1 MELKIKTTRSFTDI
15 LYGPRITILQGGTRS
30 GKSVASIQYLV
41 VKALEEP
48 NKQISIVRKSFPSLR
63 ISALRDFK
71 EQMNSLNL
79 WEEMSWRASENSY
92 FFDNGSMIEFLSVQ
106 DSERRKGT
114 KRDIL
119 YIDEANELDYEDYFQ
134 LFIRTTEK
142 VILSYNPSFPPQNHW
157 ITQHVHTHPE
167 SEIYISTYLDNAFLE
182 DSIINEIERL
192 RETSPSYWTVYGT
205 GQFGMSEGLIF
216 DNFQIV
222 DYISEDAELLGYGID
237 WGYSNDKTAMVALL
251 RSPEGIYLDEM
262 FYHSGLLTNQIGD
275 LIKESFEIHG
285 KAVVIGD
292 SSEPRTIEEI
302 FRMGINIKPASKGK
316 DSIINGIDLMKQHK
330 MFITKSSKNLIDE
343 LYSYQW
349 LKDKANNLTN
359 EPDPRSPDHAIDAAR
374 YISSFMLGGQKK
386 NYGRYTISIR

>member
-1 MELKIKTTRSFTDI
+1 MDLKIKTTRSFTDI

-30 GKSVASIQYLV
+30 GKSIASIQYLI

-79 WEEMSWRASENSY
+79 WESTSWRASENSY
-92 FFDNGSMIEFLSVQ
+92 LFDNGSMIEFLSVQ

-142 VILSYNPSFPPQNHW
+142 VILSYNPSFPAQTHW

-167 SEIYISTYLDNAFLE
+167 AEIYISTYLDNAFLE
-182 DSIINEIERL
+182 DTIVNEIERL
-192 RETSPSYWTVYGT
+192 KKTSPSYWTVYGT

-275 LIKESFEIHG
+275 LIKESFDIHG

-359 EPDPRSPDHAIDAAR
+359 EPDPRSPDHAIDASR

>member
-1 MELKIKTTRSFTDI
+1 MELKIRTTRSFTDI

-30 GKSVASIQYLV
+30 GKSVASIQYLI

-79 WEEMSWRASENSY
+79 WEETNWRASENSY

-142 VILSYNPSFPPQNHW
+142 VILSYNPSFPPQGHW

-167 SEIYISTYLDNAFLE
+167 AQIYISTYLDNAFLE
-182 DSIINEIERL
+182 DSIVSEIERL

-285 KAVVIGD
+285 RAVVIGD

-330 MFITKSSKNLIDE
+330 MFITKASKNLIDE

-374 YISSFMLGGQKK
+374 YISSFMLSQKK
-386 NYGRYTISIR
+386 KNFGTYSLSIR